1 MLIKV
6 VAPTA
11 MAIALHVLDQ
21 LATVI
26 LVRELLHISNLLQKR
41 AVQLVL
47 AIIIQQGTTVE
58 FVMPHAR
65 IVMDLI

>member
-6 VAPTA
+6 AAPTA

-26 LVRELLHISNLLQKR
+26 LARELLHISNLLQKR
-41 AVQLVL
+41 AILLVL
-47 AIIIQQGTTVE
+47 AIIIQQGITVE
-58 FVMPHAR
+58 FAMPLAK
-65 IVMDLI
+65 IVMDPI